1 MILQDIYCLQFIKW
15 KYICRLFLLVKLSF
29 FFLVII
35 FSFSEVNMDF
45 NFSFFFCSLRIS
57 FFVGFLLIEVLFLIC
72 LVRLVYFRVERV
84 SSKLMSAGD
93 RVVIM
98 MVLLLFFKVFFSS
111 LVSIEFLQGIE
122 IEYIGFCI
130 NSF

>member
-35 FSFSEVNMDF
+35 FRFLEVNMVF

-57 FFVGFLLIEVLFLIC
+57 FFVGFLLTEVLFLIC

-122 IEYIGFCI
+122 IEYIGFYI